1 MEDGSL
7 WPFLHHSEKQVKL
20 TNFQKWYYTSVSTV
34 LACGEPSKGW
44 IRFKSTYRTMD
55 AFYNK
60 KYGTVV
66 KRPKFIMDS
75 RTPKQLRVP
84 TFNLGDGWV
93 VQPFVKKTNLKA
105 AVNQINEELKK
116 YPRIKPDVHTGNV
129 GWYDGKAVLFDW

>member
-1 MEDGSL
+1 
-7 WPFLHHSEKQVKL
+7 
-20 TNFQKWYYTSVSTV
+20 
-34 LACGEPSKGW
+34 
-44 IRFKSTYRTMD
+44 MD